1 LQPNGWLRSFR
12 LNENGFSHKTLPQSL
27 HNQKPRRQQGQK
39 QPERTTIMIATR
51 FPRRFTSAVFAAAL
65 AGLAATPSLA
75 AETGPRE
82 AVIVVSGEG
91 HSATAPDMAILS
103 FSVVKD
109 AKTARGALD
118 ANNKTMADVLAA
130 LKTAGIAERDLQTSG
145 FAINPQ
151 YVYPDNSDGGNRQ
164 PELTGYQVA
173 NSLTVRVRD
182 LAKLGEII
190 DSSVTLGVNQG
201 GSIQFTNDKPEPVIT
216 EARKAAVGDAVA
228 KAKVL
233 AEAAGVSIGRIV
245 EISENAGRPEP
256 LPMMRSMAKDAGAEA
271 VPIATGENSYTV
283 SVSVTFAIKP

>member
-1 LQPNGWLRSFR
+1 MIVTR
-12 LNENGFSHKTLPQSL
+12 L
-27 HNQKPRRQQGQK
+27 PRLLKG
-39 QPERTTIMIATR
+39 T
-51 FPRRFTSAVFAAAL
+51 VFAVAL
-65 AGLAATPSLA
+65 AGLAGTPSLA
-75 AETGPRE
+75 AEHGPRE

-91 HSATAPDMAILS
+91 QSATAPDMAILS

-109 AKTARGALD
+109 AKTAREALD
-118 ANNKTMADVLAA
+118 ANNKAMAEVLAA

-173 NSLTVRVRD
+173 NSLTIRVRD

-201 GSIQFTNDKPEPVIT
+201 GSIQFTNDKPEAVIT
-216 EARKAAVGDAVA
+216 EARKAAVVDAVA

-233 AEAAGVSIGRIV
+233 AEAAGVEIGRIV
-245 EISENAGRPEP
+245 EISENSGRPEP
-256 LPMMRSMAKDAGAEA
+256 MPMLRSMAKDVSAES

-283 SVSVTFAIKP
+283 SVNVTFAIKP

>member
-1 LQPNGWLRSFR
+1 
-12 LNENGFSHKTLPQSL
+12 
-27 HNQKPRRQQGQK
+27 
-39 QPERTTIMIATR
+39 MITTR
-51 FPRRFTSAVFAAAL
+51 FPRRFTSAVFAATL

-109 AKTARGALD
+109 AKTAREALD
-118 ANNKTMADVLAA
+118 ANNRAMADVLAA

-151 YVYPDNSDGGNRQ
+151 YVYPDNSDGGTRQ

-173 NSLTVRVRD
+173 NTLTIRVRD

-216 EARKAAVGDAVA
+216 EARKAAVVDAVA

-233 AEAAGVSIGRIV
+233 AEAAGVAIGRIV
-245 EISENAGRPEP
+245 EISENSGRPEP

-283 SVSVTFAIKP
+283 SVNVTFAIKP